1 MEVIIQT
8 SNQPDKRLTAKF
20 PNKTIHFGSK
30 AGQTF
35 VDHKESSTKT
45 AWKKRH
51 QVRGTLNNLESA
63 SGLANN
69 VLWNKP
75 SIAESVRNMNAKQKK
90 YKFVVKRN
98 RANSK

>member
-20 PNKTIHFGSK
+20 PNKAIHFGSK
-30 AGQTF
+30 AGKTF
-35 VDHKESSTKT
+35 VDHKNSSTKA

-51 QVRGTLNNLESA
+51 QVRGTLNDLETA

-69 VLWNKP
+69 VLWNKRTIAA
-75 SIAESVRNMNAKQKK
+75 SIRDMNAKQKK